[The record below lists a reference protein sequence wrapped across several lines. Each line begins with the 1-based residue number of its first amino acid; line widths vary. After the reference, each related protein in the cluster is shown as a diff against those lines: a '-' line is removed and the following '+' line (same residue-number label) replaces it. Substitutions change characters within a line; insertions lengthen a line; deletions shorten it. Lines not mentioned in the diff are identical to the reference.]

1 MDANVRASVCM
12 ATWNGERYVT
22 EQLESIL
29 EQIGPDDEVVV
40 VDDASTDGTRDV
52 IRAIDDPRIRLIA
65 RSHNLGYVKTFEEAL
80 RESRG
85 EYLFLSDQDDLWLPG
100 RFDAMMEALEDHDV
114 VASNL
119 TTLGVSATLEGPFG
133 QPDWRLRSST
143 SSHRARNVVGILT
156 QALPYY
162 GCAMALRR
170 SALGNG
176 VLPFPSFLFESH
188 DTWIALYGNIRGRM
202 AHLDLRSVARR
213 LHDDNAT
220 PNRPRAL
227 AKVLRSR
234 VMMLRCIAALLAR
247 RG

>member
-1 MDANVRASVCM
+1 MAANVRASVCM

-22 EQLESIL
+22 EQLQSIL
-29 EQIGPDDEVVV
+29 QQLGPADEVVV
-40 VDDASTDGTRDV
+40 VDDASSDGTV
-52 IRAIDDPRIRLIA
+52 AAVRAFDDPRIRLIA
-65 RSHNLGYVKTFEEAL
+65 RPQNLGYVRTFEEAL
-80 RESRG
+80 RQSRG
-85 EYLFLSDQDDLWLPG
+85 EYLFLADQDDVWLPG
-100 RFDAMMEALEDHDV
+100 RVEAMIAALADHDV

-119 TTLGVSATLEGPFG
+119 TTLGVSESLEGPFG

-143 SSHRARNVVGILT
+143 STHRVRNVLGILT

-170 SALGNG
+170 SALNKG

-202 AHLDLRSVARR
+202 AHLDRRTVARR
-213 LHDDNAT
+213 LHGANET

-234 VMMLRCIAALLAR
+234 LLMLRCIAVLLTR